1 MIAICNCHTEA
12 VLYQLFCCDFC
23 WILQVLGKSLTG
35 LPHLRVKFK
44 TENIQLWN
52 VLLSSHKL
60 YKHLPMHTCIIE
72 IKYKCFIKHV
82 IQILTIT
89 HYFVWNLNHFYS
101 LCKMNESLQYWV
113 FSRWNDLHF
122 PYILIKHHGTR
133 SPRCYS
139 HIIFTLVHNAPLPP
153 IIGALLI
160 AGGRLGVRGVLLR
173 ALLSITTRSVTGQ
186 SKAIRAMY

>member
-1 MIAICNCHTEA
+1 MIFICNCQTEV

-23 WILQVLGKSLTG
+23 GVLQVLGKSLTG

-44 TENIQLWN
+44 TENIQPWN

-72 IKYKCFIKHV
+72 IKYKGFIKHV
-82 IQILTIT
+82 TQILTTT
-89 HYFVWNLNHFYS
+89 HYFVKPKPFLQS
-101 LCKMNESLQYWV
+101 MQNEWKSTEV
-113 FSRWNDLHF
+113 FFSRWNDLHF
-122 PYILIKHHGTR
+122 PYILIKHHGPR

-139 HIIFTLVHNAPLPP
+139 HIIFTLVHDAPLPP
-153 IIGALLI
+153 VIGALLI
-160 AGGRLGVRGVLLR
+160 AGGRLGVWGVLLR
-173 ALLSITTRSVTGQ
+173 ALLSIATRSVTGQ

>member
-1 MIAICNCHTEA
+1 MISICNCHTEA

-89 HYFVWNLNHFYS
+89 HYFVKPKPFLQSMQNEWKSTVLSFFEMKWTYISRIFWSNIMAPGAPDAIATSS
-101 LCKMNESLQYWV
+101 LHWYTMLPSLP
-113 FSRWNDLHF
+113 S
-122 PYILIKHHGTR
+122 
-133 SPRCYS
+133 
-139 HIIFTLVHNAPLPP
+139 
-153 IIGALLI
+153 
-160 AGGRLGVRGVLLR
+160 
-173 ALLSITTRSVTGQ
+173 
-186 SKAIRAMY
+186 